1 MGCWNVAFV
10 IFTILTTHIL
20 FQQMQLLS
28 AEPILV
34 LALVQSTWIMLAVL
48 AVRQD
53 SLTALEAR
61 QSPVSVVTQKMLEY
75 DVKVWKNGALIVYF
89 SSV

>member
-1 MGCWNVAFV
+1 MGCWNVAFI

-61 QSPVSVVTQKMLEY
+61 QSPVLVVIQKMLEY
-75 DVKVWKNGALIVYF
+75 DVKVWRNGALV
-89 SSV
+89 